1 MRRLVYVTLIACAV
15 VTPSSA
21 FAQATVVTVPSEV
34 ESYVVKEKIPSVKV
48 EREVI
53 VGSELPDT
61 VTLRP
66 VPKFDTY
73 SYAVVNNRRVIVEG
87 KTRKVVKIID

>member
-1 MRRLVYVTLIACAV
+1 MRKAVFVAAFAVSALVL
-15 VTPSSA
+15 PSTG
-21 FAQATVVTVPSEV
+21 FAQAVVTVPGEV
-34 ESYVVKEKIPSVKV
+34 ETYVTKESMPSVTV

-61 VTLRP
+61 VVLHP

-73 SYAVVNNRRVIVEG
+73 SYAVVNNRRVIVEA
-87 KTRKVVKIID
+87 KTRKVVKVVE